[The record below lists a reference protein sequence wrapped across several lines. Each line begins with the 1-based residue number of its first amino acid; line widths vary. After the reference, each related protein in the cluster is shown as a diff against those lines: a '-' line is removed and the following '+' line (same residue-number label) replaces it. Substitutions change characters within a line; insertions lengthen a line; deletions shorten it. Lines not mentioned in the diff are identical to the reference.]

1 MLTRSQIE
9 VIAKTPMFLGLTPAE
24 TEEYLRAGGHYPAP
38 VKAGEALVYQGEEN
52 GQVFI
57 LLSGR
62 AVGER
67 LYREGKLVTVNE
79 FAAGSVFGDVIS
91 SGERVSPVTVSAAE
105 DSLVLRIPF
114 SAIVAAA
121 GGSRTGEEVLKN
133 LIEEIAGKYF
143 TLMERLDM
151 LLCPTLRGKIS
162 AYLLSCMDKGGG
174 AAFTCPHT
182 REEQARLLNCD
193 RSALSRELSRMRAEG
208 LIEYGGR
215 RFEIKNRPALEAL
228 I

>member
-1 MLTRSQIE
+1 MLTGTQLELISR
-9 VIAKTPMFLGLTPAE
+9 TPLFMGISVPE
-24 TEEYLRAGGHYPAP
+24 TEDYLKTMGIYPISVRAG
-38 VKAGEALVYQGEEN
+38 ETLIYQGEEN
-52 GQVFI
+52 RTVYVI
-57 LLSGR
+57 LSGS

-67 LYREGKLVTVNE
+67 LYREGSLVTVNE

-91 SGERVSPVTVSAAE
+91 SGERASPVTVSAAE
-105 DSLVLRIPF
+105 DSQMLRIPF
-114 SAIVAAA
+114 SNIVLAL
-121 GGSRTGEEVLKN
+121 GDSETGERVLRN

-143 TLMERLDM
+143 TLMDRLNM

-162 AYLLSCMDKGGG
+162 AYLLSLGSG
-174 AAFTCPHT
+174 ALTCPHS

-208 LIEYGGR
+208 LIDFCGR
-215 RFEIKNRPALEAL
+215 RFEIPDRQALERL